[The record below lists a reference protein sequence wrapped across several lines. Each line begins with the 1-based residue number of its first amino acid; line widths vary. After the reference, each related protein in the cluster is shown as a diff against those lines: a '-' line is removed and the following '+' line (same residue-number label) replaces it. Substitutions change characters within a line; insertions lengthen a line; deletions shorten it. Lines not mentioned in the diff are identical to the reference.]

1 MSTKMIEELAAALD
15 HLVDKSRESQAAAEE
30 AHIVADEARQLLR
43 AVSILGK
50 GRQSDVLA
58 QTVKMSCEDPEIH
71 WLDQSIDI
79 DAEIELNHRD
89 ASATVM
95 LNQYTVNVQAHELD
109 ALEAEYAEVEF
120 SVQHLV
126 ESIAEVIRDYSS
138 SEEQNEAAIAAVAT
152 ELRNLL

>member
-1 MSTKMIEELAAALD
+1 MSTKMIEELTAALA
-15 HLVDKSRESQAAAEE
+15 HLTDKAREAQAAAEDAHTAAEE
-30 AHIVADEARQLLR
+30 AQHLLR

-50 GRQSDVLA
+50 GRKSDVLA
-58 QTVKMSCEDPEIH
+58 QTVKMSCDEPEIH

-95 LNQYTVNVQAHELD
+95 LNQYTIDINAHELD
-109 ALEAEYAEVEF
+109 ALEPEYAEVEF